1 MAYTNNNDTHARRP
15 FVAEQFRVWGKF
27 LRDRFS
33 LDEDK
38 AQRDE
43 VVAAIAKGV
52 EFRGVNLWVLIF
64 ATMIASL
71 GLNINSAAVI
81 IGAMLVSPIMGPIMG
96 AGLAL
101 GINDFE
107 LLKKSLRNLSLMFIV
122 AIVTSTVYFFI
133 SPLGDARSELLA
145 RTVPTTYDV
154 LIALFGGLAGI
165 VAQSRRDRTSTV
177 IPGVAIATALIPPLC
192 TAGYGLAT
200 GQLRFFAGA
209 FYLFF
214 INSVFIALATF
225 LMVRFLKYEKKV
237 FIDKVRER
245 NVRRTMLAI
254 TLVTFIPS
262 VFIGLRMVRVSVFEA
277 VADKYVAQVFAFQ
290 NTRVIECAKFYGAGR
305 KPSRIELLLVG
316 ETLTED
322 VIGNAEA
329 QLERFGL
336 KNTELVVRQASGTDR
351 LDLSTL
357 QKNYVELLG
366 EKNRRIAELQSQIE
380 RYRVVDAGVDGI
392 SQELGVMMPSVGSIA
407 LTKGVRFDC
416 EGAPCDTLLLG
427 LVTPRTPGARID
439 TETLKEWLRLRTKIR
454 DIRLFIEEPSADEN

>member
-1 MAYTNNNDTHARRP
+1 M
-15 FVAEQFRVWGKF
+15 
-27 LRDRFS
+27 
-33 LDEDK
+33 
-38 AQRDE
+38 
-43 VVAAIAKGV
+43 
-52 EFRGVNLWVLIF
+52 
-64 ATMIASL
+64 
-71 GLNINSAAVI
+71 
-81 IGAMLVSPIMGPIMG
+81 
-96 AGLAL
+96 
-101 GINDFE
+101 
-107 LLKKSLRNLSLMFIV
+107 
-122 AIVTSTVYFFI
+122 
-133 SPLGDARSELLA
+133 
-145 RTVPTTYDV
+145 
-154 LIALFGGLAGI
+154 
-165 VAQSRRDRTSTV
+165 
-177 IPGVAIATALIPPLC
+177 
-192 TAGYGLAT
+192 
-200 GQLRFFAGA
+200 
-209 FYLFF
+209 
-214 INSVFIALATF
+214 
-225 LMVRFLKYEKKV
+225 
-237 FIDKVRER
+237 
-245 NVRRTMLAI
+245 
-254 TLVTFIPS
+254 
-262 VFIGLRMVRVSVFEA
+262 
-277 VADKYVAQVFAFQ
+277 
-290 NTRVIECAKFYGAGR
+290 
-305 KPSRIELLLVG
+305 G

>member
-1 MAYTNNNDTHARRP
+1 
-15 FVAEQFRVWGKF
+15 
-27 LRDRFS
+27 
-33 LDEDK
+33 
-38 AQRDE
+38 
-43 VVAAIAKGV
+43 
-52 EFRGVNLWVLIF
+52 
-64 ATMIASL
+64 
-71 GLNINSAAVI
+71 
-81 IGAMLVSPIMGPIMG
+81 
-96 AGLAL
+96 
-101 GINDFE
+101 
-107 LLKKSLRNLSLMFIV
+107 
-122 AIVTSTVYFFI
+122 
-133 SPLGDARSELLA
+133 
-145 RTVPTTYDV
+145 
-154 LIALFGGLAGI
+154 
-165 VAQSRRDRTSTV
+165 
-177 IPGVAIATALIPPLC
+177 
-192 TAGYGLAT
+192 
-200 GQLRFFAGA
+200 
-209 FYLFF
+209 
-214 INSVFIALATF
+214 
-225 LMVRFLKYEKKV
+225 MVRFLKYEKKV

-380 RYRVVDAGVDGI
+380 RYRVVDAGVHFLFREFGNLERILHVFAHRHMRIQRVVLEHHRDVAI
-392 SQELGVMMPSVGSIA
+392 F
-407 LTKGVRFDC
+407 R
-416 EGAPCDTLLLG
+416 LLVVAHDAVDLQRAAANVLQTRDHAQRRG
-427 LVTPRTPGARID
+427 LATP
-439 TETLKEWLRLRTKIR
+439 
-454 DIRLFIEEPSADEN
+454 